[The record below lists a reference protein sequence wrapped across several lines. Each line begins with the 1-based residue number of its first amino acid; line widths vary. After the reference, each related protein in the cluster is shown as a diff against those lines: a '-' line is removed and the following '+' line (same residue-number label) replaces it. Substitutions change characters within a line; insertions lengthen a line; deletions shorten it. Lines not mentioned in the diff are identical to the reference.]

1 MALKEV
7 VSNVIAKVSYDV
19 RTEGKALSYPVY
31 SNYRVTKIIAM
42 VIFLFYTLCPL
53 GLGLANTIKK
63 GTLSK
68 AQ

>member
-31 SNYRVTKIIAM
+31 SNYRVTKRIAM
-42 VIFLFYTLCPL
+42 VIFLFLHPVST
-53 GLGLANTIKK
+53 GAGA
-63 GTLSK
+63 G
-68 AQ
+68 